1 MIELPKGVVLRDLL
15 LFLKKIGLKSALILR
30 EFEDGLI
37 PLYDST
43 KNLHSNFN
51 PKDPVTAAD
60 LAINEFITEEFT
72 SNYSSICWEVIT
84 EENSKEILFK
94 NSTSD
99 WIWLIDPLDGTK
111 DFIQK
116 TGEYAIHI
124 ALTFKN
130 KPILGMV
137 VLPNKR
143 ELWFGIEGIGTW
155 KEEEDSPLEKKQFLS
170 FSKNK
175 ASKIVTSKNHSNE
188 KLNFILSELDF
199 EKNIRMGSIGYKI
212 CSLLRNESDI
222 YLSISNKTSPKDWD
236 IAAPHALMRAAKF
249 HFTYVSGNEI
259 NYNNYNFE
267 QRGCL
272 VASTL
277 LKKEH
282 HKICDKVNDIIR
294 KNF

>member
-1 MIELPKGVVLRDLL
+1 MIELPKGVVLKDLL
-15 LFLKKIGLKSALILR
+15 LFLKKIGLESALILR

-43 KNLHSNFN
+43 KNLYSNFN

-143 ELWFGIEGIGTW
+143 ELWFGIEGLAHG
-155 KEEEDSPLEKKQFLS
+155 KKRRFSFRKKAVLS

-188 KLNFILSELDF
+188 KLNLILSELDF
-199 EKNIRMGSIGYKI
+199 EKNIRMGVLVIRYVVCLEMNLI
-212 CSLLRNESDI
+212 FI
-222 YLSISNKTSPKDWD
+222 YLFLIK
-236 IAAPHALMRAAKF
+236 H
-249 HFTYVSGNEI
+249 H
-259 NYNNYNFE
+259 
-267 QRGCL
+267 QRIG
-272 VASTL
+272 T
-277 LKKEH
+277 
-282 HKICDKVNDIIR
+282 
-294 KNF
+294 